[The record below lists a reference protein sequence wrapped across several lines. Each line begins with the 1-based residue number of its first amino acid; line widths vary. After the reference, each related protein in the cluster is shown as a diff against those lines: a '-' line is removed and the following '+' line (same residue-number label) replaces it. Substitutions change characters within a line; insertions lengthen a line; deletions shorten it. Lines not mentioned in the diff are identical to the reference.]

1 VTVAAPDR
9 RNEQDRRAPSTESLR
24 RVAPDW
30 TALAPIWECFEQT
43 GSTYVTVRGVLS
55 DLQPPVLY
63 VGGGRG
69 TFAARLARWLGPGS
83 VIILDSCEA
92 MARRT
97 VNEFGEPCVVADA
110 RAIPLAD
117 GAAASAYCATGVLD
131 YLPLADRVRVL
142 AELGRAVSPG
152 GLIAVA
158 DRVPPTDPAALRRSL
173 AAWRDSAVPDRWRDN
188 ALPERGSTPFDAVAR
203 LLGDRTA
210 AYDLLLA
217 ALPTDAPAPWV
228 DVAELAAEAGLVVDV
243 PSSAGPPRLGGPAVA
258 TRLSRPSQPT
268 VSANRLDLRRLDR
281 NRFDRVPV
289 PALDPPPG
297 DEADRA
303 EDAVHDVHQSRRV
316 VARRQ
321 Q

>member
-1 VTVAAPDR
+1 VTTVG
-9 RNEQDRRAPSTESLR
+9 QDRRSSAHDLRETSAESVR

-30 TALAPIWECFEQT
+30 TALAPVWQCFEQT
-43 GSTYVTVRGVLS
+43 GSTYATVRGVLS

-69 TFAARLARWLGPGS
+69 TFAAKLSRWLGPGS

-97 VNEFGEPCVVADA
+97 VTEFGQPCLVADA

-131 YLPLADRVRVL
+131 YLPRTDRVRVL

-152 GLIAVA
+152 GRIAVA
-158 DRVPPTDPAALRRSL
+158 DRVPPPDPTQLRRSL
-173 AAWRDSAVPDRWRDN
+173 RAWRDSPVA
-188 ALPERGSTPFDAVAR
+188 ERGSIPFDAVAR

-217 ALPTDAPAPWV
+217 ALPTDAPEPWV
-228 DVAELAAEAGLVVDV
+228 DVADLAGEAGLVVDARGT
-243 PSSAGPPRLGGPAVA
+243 AGPPRPGSPAVA
-258 TRLSRPSQPT
+258 TRLRRPSQPP
-268 VSANRLDLRRLDR
+268 VSADRLDLR
-281 NRFDRVPV
+281 
-289 PALDPPPG
+289 
-297 DEADRA
+297 
-303 EDAVHDVHQSRRV
+303 
-316 VARRQ
+316 
-321 Q
+321 